1 MSKIRETRVARK
13 GNRAIAVLCTGGD
26 ACQPHHS
33 IWLNVQ
39 FSFRMFSSV
48 LNFLFRSQ
56 ARFYAPSTIFFDEI
70 DSICGRR
77 GADNEHEASR
87 RVKTELLI
95 QMDGKMIQFS
105 VVLQSIYQYLDCGSA
120 SVYDISI

>member
-13 GNRAIAVLCTGGD
+13 GNRAIAVLCTCGGCLPAASFD
-26 ACQPHHS
+26 R
-33 IWLNVQ
+33 LNVQ

-105 VVLQSIYQYLDCGSA
+105 CST
-120 SVYDISI
+120 SVYTSVSRLW